1 MRWGIFTRSHTIASI
16 LLDTHKLTYMCML
29 ALIHSHAN
37 KYFLYIYMCVCVFI
51 SFTLPWTSC
60 LAHLRCQTIC
70 EGKTCFAI
78 PHTSALQAGS
88 ALPTMC
94 SRSFEGWIYEKIWPV
109 DLSVSLSLSHTHTH
123 SFTLSFSLPLS
134 TSRTYSPCLRQ
145 ATHPQYAE
153 EEDPFSLV
161 PS

>member
-1 MRWGIFTRSHTIASI
+1 MRYFHTLTHYRINTSRYTQTHLHVHACINTFACKQILSI
-16 LLDTHKLTYMCML
+16 
-29 ALIHSHAN
+29 
-37 KYFLYIYMCVCVFI
+37 YIYICVCVFI